1 MGKHQ
6 QGMLHPQR
14 IPEEKV
20 KVKAAGSPTL
30 LPAAVAPEVPLQSM
44 QSLEQRQ
51 GPVVLGGLD
60 QTHSQQHGIEVRRL
74 AGRPSHRG
82 GFQQRRPLKPKG
94 FRGPVGQQP
103 LKARAHS
110 LEGLQRRSH
119 RTREIGTESDRQAP
133 GLISETG
140 AHAENLET
148 FMVSGGVAAT
158 AGVVSSAA
166 QDQAARAFPL
176 AAITGHGTL
185 KLALLLAAVDP
196 GLGGV
201 IIAGGRGTGK
211 SVLAR
216 GLHALLPPI
225 DVLDIEGTA
234 GRNLDPQR
242 PDEWDEVARKTV
254 ADRGDAAGELPTRV
268 LPAPFVQIPLGITED
283 RLVGAVDVAA
293 SLSSGSAVFQPG
305 LLAEAHRGVLYV
317 DELNLLDDGIV
328 NLMLAAVGS
337 GENQVER
344 EGLSLSHPCRP
355 LLIATY
361 NPEEGAVRD
370 HLLDRFAIALSADQ
384 LVSTEQRVEITEAV
398 LSHGQ
403 CSRSFAE
410 KWGEETEAL
419 ATQLLLARQWLPD
432 VRISGEQ
439 VEYLVTEAI
448 RGGVEGHRSELYAV
462 RVAKAHAALSGRD
475 RVEADDLQV
484 AVRLVIAPR
493 ALQLP
498 PQDEQ
503 MEPPPP
509 QDQQPP
515 PPPESGE
522 QNAEDQPPPPEPPE
536 DSGDDADNPPEDN
549 SDQDAD
555 EGNDDDSEDDQAP
568 PSVPEEFMLDP
579 EAVAIDPDL
588 LLFSSAKAKSGNS
601 GSRSVVLSDSRGRY
615 VKPILPR
622 GPVRRI
628 AVDATLRAAAPYQKP
643 RRARQPDRKVIV
655 EESDLRAKL
664 LQRQSGALVIFLVD
678 ASGSMALNRMQSA
691 KGAVIRLLTEAY
703 ENRDEVALIP
713 FRGDQAEVLLP
724 PTRSITAARRRLESM
739 PCGGGSPLAHGLT
752 QAARV
757 GANAL
762 ATGDLGQVV
771 VVAITD
777 GRGNVPLSTSL
788 GQPILDGE
796 EKPDL
801 KQEVLDVAARYRM
814 LGIKLLVIDTE
825 RKFIGS
831 GMGKDLAESAG
842 GKYVQLPKASDQAIA
857 AIAMDAINAV

>member
-1 MGKHQ
+1 MVASGVTSD
-6 QGMLHPQR
+6 GV
-14 IPEEKV
+14 IST
-20 KVKAAGSPTL
+20 AA
-30 LPAAVAPEVPLQSM
+30 
-44 QSLEQRQ
+44 
-51 GPVVLGGLD
+51 LD
-60 QTHSQQHGIEVRRL
+60 QAS
-74 AGRPSHRG
+74 
-82 GFQQRRPLKPKG
+82 
-94 FRGPVGQQP
+94 
-103 LKARAHS
+103 
-110 LEGLQRRSH
+110 
-119 RTREIGTESDRQAP
+119 
-133 GLISETG
+133 
-140 AHAENLET
+140 
-148 FMVSGGVAAT
+148 
-158 AGVVSSAA
+158 
-166 QDQAARAFPL
+166 RAFPL

-225 DVLDIEGTA
+225 DIVDLEAAGETKLP
-234 GRNLDPQR
+234 GRNLDPKDAQDWGER
-242 PDEWDEVARKTV
+242 QQDPPTTV
-254 ADRGDAAGELPTRV
+254 I
-268 LPAPFVQIPLGITED
+268 PAPFIQIPLGVTED
-283 RLVGAVDVAA
+283 RLVGSVDVTA
-293 SLSSGSAVFQPG
+293 SLASGSPVFQPG

-317 DELNLLDDGIV
+317 DELNLLDDGII
-328 NLMLAAVGS
+328 NLLLAAVGS

-361 NPEEGAVRD
+361 NPEEGAIRD
-370 HLLDRFAIALSADQ
+370 HLLDRFAIVLSANQ
-384 LVSTEQRVEITEAV
+384 IVSTEQRVEITNAV
-398 LSHGQ
+398 LAHGQ
-403 CSRSFAE
+403 CSRSFSNQ
-410 KWGEETEAL
+410 WSEETDAL

-432 VRISGEQ
+432 VQINSEQ
-439 VEYLVTEAI
+439 IEYLVTEAI

-462 RVAKAHAALSGRD
+462 RAAKAHAALSGRD
-475 RVEADDLQV
+475 QVEAEDLQV
-484 AVRLVIAPR
+484 AVALVIAPR
-493 ALQLP
+493 ASQLP
-498 PQDEQ
+498 PPEQQ

-509 QDQQPP
+509 QEQQPP
-515 PPPESGE
+515 PPPEGSGE
-522 QNAEDQPPPPEPPE
+522 EDEQESEEPE
-536 DSGDDADNPPEDN
+536 DEDN
-549 SDQDAD
+549 NEQ
-555 EGNDDDSEDDQAP
+555 DDDDDDTPEEQAP

-579 EAVAIDPDL
+579 EAIAIDPDL
-588 LLFSSAKAKSGNS
+588 LLFNAAKSKSGNS

-615 VKPILPR
+615 VKPMLPR

-628 AVDATLRAAAPYQKP
+628 AVDATLRAAAPYQKA
-643 RRARQPDRKVIV
+643 RRARQPDRVVIV

-664 LQRQSGALVIFLVD
+664 LQRQAGALVIFLVD

-788 GQPILDGE
+788 GQPVLEGE

-801 KQEVLDVAARYRM
+801 KQEVLDVATRYRM
-814 LGIKLLVIDTE
+814 LGLKLLVIDTE

-831 GMGKDLAESAG
+831 GMGKDLAEAAG

-857 AIAMDAINAV
+857 AVAMDALNAV

>member
-1 MGKHQ
+1 M
-6 QGMLHPQR
+6 
-14 IPEEKV
+14 
-20 KVKAAGSPTL
+20 
-30 LPAAVAPEVPLQSM
+30 VAS
-44 QSLEQRQ
+44 
-51 GPVVLGGLD
+51 
-60 QTHSQQHGIEVRRL
+60 
-74 AGRPSHRG
+74 
-82 GFQQRRPLKPKG
+82 
-94 FRGPVGQQP
+94 
-103 LKARAHS
+103 
-110 LEGLQRRSH
+110 
-119 RTREIGTESDRQAP
+119 
-133 GLISETG
+133 
-140 AHAENLET
+140 
-148 FMVSGGVAAT
+148 
-158 AGVVSSAA
+158 GVVAKN
-166 QDQAARAFPL
+166 DQATRAFPL

-201 IIAGGRGTGK
+201 VIAGGRGTGK

-216 GLHALLPPI
+216 GLHTLLPPI
-225 DVLDIEGTA
+225 DILDIDGGV
-234 GRNLDPQR
+234 GRNLDPLNR
-242 PDEWDEVARKTV
+242 EEWDNATCEQIS
-254 ADRGDAAGELPTRV
+254 GDPPSKV
-268 LPAPFVQIPLGITED
+268 IPAPFVQLPLGITED

-305 LLAEAHRGVLYV
+305 LLADAHRGVLYV

-337 GENQVER
+337 GENRVER

-361 NPEEGAVRD
+361 NPEEGNIRD
-370 HLLDRFAIALSADQ
+370 HLLDRFAIALSANQ
-384 LVSTEQRVEITEAV
+384 LVTTEQRVEITNAV
-398 LSHGQ
+398 LAHGQ

-410 KWGEETEAL
+410 TWKEETDAL

-432 VRISGEQ
+432 VQISREQ
-439 VEYLVTEAI
+439 IEYLVTEAI

-462 RVAKAHAALSGRD
+462 RVARAHAALSGRD
-475 RVEADDLQV
+475 RVDADDLQV
-484 AVRLVIAPR
+484 AVALVIAPR
-493 ALQLP
+493 ASQLP
-498 PQDEQ
+498 PPDQQ

-509 QDQQPP
+509 QEQEPPPSQGEQDDQQDNPP
-515 PPPESGE
+515 PPPEGSGE
-522 QNAEDQPPPPEPPE
+522 
-536 DSGDDADNPPEDN
+536 DDDTPDENNSEDN
-549 SDQDAD
+549 TDDDKSDDD
-555 EGNDDDSEDDQAP
+555 KSEDDDSPEDQAP
-568 PSVPEEFMLDP
+568 PAVPEEFMLDP
-579 EAVAIDPDL
+579 EAIDVDPDL
-588 LLFSSAKAKSGNS
+588 LLFNAAKSKAGNS

-615 VKPILPR
+615 VKPMLPR

-628 AVDATLRAAAPYQKP
+628 AVDATLRAAAPYQKA
-643 RRARQPDRKVIV
+643 RRERQPGRAVIV
-655 EESDLRAKL
+655 EEGDLRAKL
-664 LQRQSGALVIFLVD
+664 LQRKAGALVVFLVD

-713 FRGDQAEVLLP
+713 FRGEQAEVLLP

-777 GRGNVPLSTSL
+777 GRGNVPLSKSL
-788 GQPILDGE
+788 GQPELDGE
-796 EKPDL
+796 DKPDL

-831 GMGKDLAESAG
+831 GMGKDLAEAAG

-857 AIAMDAINAV
+857 SIAMEAISTI

>member
-1 MGKHQ
+1 MVASGVTSN
-6 QGMLHPQR
+6 GV
-14 IPEEKV
+14 IST
-20 KVKAAGSPTL
+20 AA
-30 LPAAVAPEVPLQSM
+30 
-44 QSLEQRQ
+44 
-51 GPVVLGGLD
+51 LD
-60 QTHSQQHGIEVRRL
+60 QAS
-74 AGRPSHRG
+74 
-82 GFQQRRPLKPKG
+82 
-94 FRGPVGQQP
+94 
-103 LKARAHS
+103 
-110 LEGLQRRSH
+110 
-119 RTREIGTESDRQAP
+119 
-133 GLISETG
+133 
-140 AHAENLET
+140 
-148 FMVSGGVAAT
+148 
-158 AGVVSSAA
+158 
-166 QDQAARAFPL
+166 RAFPL

-225 DVLDIEGTA
+225 DVVDLEAAGETKLP
-234 GRNLDPQR
+234 GRNLDPNSAQ
-242 PDEWDEVARKTV
+242 DW
-254 ADRGDAAGELPTRV
+254 GERQQDPPTAV
-268 LPAPFVQIPLGITED
+268 IPAPFIQIPLGVTED
-283 RLVGAVDVAA
+283 RLVGSVDVAA
-293 SLSSGSAVFQPG
+293 SLASGSPVFQPG

-317 DELNLLDDGIV
+317 DELNLLDDGII
-328 NLMLAAVGS
+328 NLLLAAVGS

-361 NPEEGAVRD
+361 NPEEGAIRD
-370 HLLDRFAIALSADQ
+370 HLLDRFAIVLSANQ
-384 LVSTEQRVEITEAV
+384 IVSTEQRVEITNAV
-398 LSHGQ
+398 LAHGQ
-403 CSRSFAE
+403 CSRSFSDQ
-410 KWGEETEAL
+410 WSEETDAL

-432 VRISGEQ
+432 VQISSEQ
-439 VEYLVTEAI
+439 IEYLVTEAI

-462 RVAKAHAALSGRD
+462 RAAKAHAALSGRD
-475 RVEADDLQV
+475 QVEADDLQV
-484 AVRLVIAPR
+484 AVALVIAPR
-493 ALQLP
+493 ASQLP
-498 PQDEQ
+498 PPEQQ

-509 QDQQPP
+509 QEQQPPEDQQPP
-515 PPPESGE
+515 PEGSGE
-522 QNAEDQPPPPEPPE
+522 EDEQESEEPE
-536 DSGDDADNPPEDN
+536 DEDY
-549 SDQDAD
+549 SDQDD
-555 EGNDDDSEDDQAP
+555 EDDSPEEQAP

-588 LLFSSAKAKSGNS
+588 LLFNAAKSKSGNS

-615 VKPILPR
+615 VKPMLPR

-628 AVDATLRAAAPYQKP
+628 AVDATLRAAAPYQKA
-643 RRARQPDRKVIV
+643 RRARQPDRVVIV

-664 LQRQSGALVIFLVD
+664 LQRQAGALVIFLVD

-788 GQPILDGE
+788 GQPVLEGE
-796 EKPDL
+796 DKPDL
-801 KQEVLDVAARYRM
+801 KQEVLDVATRYRM
-814 LGIKLLVIDTE
+814 LGLKLLVIDTE

-831 GMGKDLAESAG
+831 GMGKDLAEAAG

-857 AIAMDAINAV
+857 AVAMDALNAV

>member
-1 MGKHQ
+1 M
-6 QGMLHPQR
+6 
-14 IPEEKV
+14 
-20 KVKAAGSPTL
+20 
-30 LPAAVAPEVPLQSM
+30 VA
-44 QSLEQRQ
+44 
-51 GPVVLGGLD
+51 
-60 QTHSQQHGIEVRRL
+60 T
-74 AGRPSHRG
+74 
-82 GFQQRRPLKPKG
+82 
-94 FRGPVGQQP
+94 
-103 LKARAHS
+103 
-110 LEGLQRRSH
+110 
-119 RTREIGTESDRQAP
+119 
-133 GLISETG
+133 
-140 AHAENLET
+140 
-148 FMVSGGVAAT
+148 GVA
-158 AGVVSSAA
+158 VKD
-166 QDQAARAFPL
+166 DQATRAFPL

-201 IIAGGRGTGK
+201 VIAGGRGTGK

-225 DVLDIEGTA
+225 DILDAEGTV
-234 GRNLDPQR
+234 GRNLDPLN
-242 PDEWDEVARKTV
+242 PDEWD
-254 ADRGDAAGELPTRV
+254 DATCAQITGEPPSKV
-268 LPAPFVQIPLGITED
+268 IPAPFVQIPLGITED

-305 LLAEAHRGVLYV
+305 LLADAHRGVLYV

-337 GENQVER
+337 GENRVER

-361 NPEEGAVRD
+361 NPEEGNVRD
-370 HLLDRFAIALSADQ
+370 HLLDRFAIALSANQ
-384 LVSTEQRVEITEAV
+384 LVSTEQRVEITNAV
-398 LSHGQ
+398 ISHGQ

-410 KWGEETEAL
+410 QWNEETDAL

-432 VRISGEQ
+432 VQISEEQ
-439 VEYLVTEAI
+439 IKYLVTEAI

-484 AVRLVIAPR
+484 AVALVIAPR
-493 ALQLP
+493 ASQMP
-498 PQDEQ
+498 PPDQQ

-509 QDQQPP
+509 QDQEPPPPPQDPGDDQQENPP
-515 PPPESGE
+515 PPPEGSGE
-522 QNAEDQPPPPEPPE
+522 EEND
-536 DSGDDADNPPEDN
+536 PPEDN
-549 SDQDAD
+549 SDDD
-555 EGNDDDSEDDQAP
+555 NTDDDDGDGEEDQAP
-568 PSVPEEFMLDP
+568 PAVPEEFMLDP
-579 EAVAIDPDL
+579 EAIEVDPDL
-588 LLFSSAKAKSGNS
+588 LLFNAAKAKSGNS

-615 VKPILPR
+615 VKPMLPR

-628 AVDATLRAAAPYQKP
+628 AVDATLRAAAPYQKI
-643 RRARQPDRKVIV
+643 RREREPGRSVIV
-655 EESDLRAKL
+655 EEGDLRAKL
-664 LQRQSGALVIFLVD
+664 LQRKAGALVVFLVD

-788 GQPILDGE
+788 GQPELEGE

-831 GMGKDLAESAG
+831 GMGKDLAEAAG

-857 AIAMDAINAV
+857 AVAMDAISSI

>member
-1 MGKHQ
+1 M
-6 QGMLHPQR
+6 
-14 IPEEKV
+14 
-20 KVKAAGSPTL
+20 
-30 LPAAVAPEVPLQSM
+30 VASGEVAK
-44 QSLEQRQ
+44 
-51 GPVVLGGLD
+51 D
-60 QTHSQQHGIEVRRL
+60 
-74 AGRPSHRG
+74 
-82 GFQQRRPLKPKG
+82 
-94 FRGPVGQQP
+94 
-103 LKARAHS
+103 
-110 LEGLQRRSH
+110 
-119 RTREIGTESDRQAP
+119 
-133 GLISETG
+133 
-140 AHAENLET
+140 
-148 FMVSGGVAAT
+148 
-158 AGVVSSAA
+158 
-166 QDQAARAFPL
+166 DQAIRAFPL

-225 DVLDIEGTA
+225 DIIDQEAA
-234 GRNLDPQR
+234 GLSRLPGCNLDPEETQNF
-242 PDEWDEVARKTV
+242 DEHQQAP
-254 ADRGDAAGELPTRV
+254 PTKV
-268 LPAPFVQIPLGITED
+268 IPAPFIQIPLGVSED
-283 RLVGAVDVAA
+283 RLVGAVDVTA
-293 SLSSGSAVFQPG
+293 SLASGSAVFQPG

-317 DELNLLDDGIV
+317 DELNLLDEGII
-328 NLMLAAVGS
+328 NLLLASVGS

-361 NPEEGAVRD
+361 NPEEGAIRD
-370 HLLDRFAIALSADQ
+370 HLLDRFAIVLSANQ
-384 LVSTEQRVEITEAV
+384 VLSTEQRVQITETV

-403 CSRSFAE
+403 CSRSFSDQ
-410 KWGEETEAL
+410 WSEETDAL
-419 ATQLLLARQWLPD
+419 ATQLLIARQWLPD
-432 VRISGEQ
+432 VQISSEQ
-439 VEYLVTEAI
+439 IEYLVNEAI

-462 RVAKAHAALSGRD
+462 RAAKAHAALSGRD
-475 RVEADDLQV
+475 KVDVDDLQV
-484 AVRLVIAPR
+484 AVMLVIVPR
-493 ALQLP
+493 ASQLP
-498 PQDEQ
+498 PPEQQ

-509 QDQQPP
+509 QDQQQ
-515 PPPESGE
+515 PEGSGE
-522 QNAEDQPPPPEPPE
+522 DNEQDSTDE
-536 DSGDDADNPPEDN
+536 DSEEQESEEQESEDSSDD
-549 SDQDAD
+549 
-555 EGNDDDSEDDQAP
+555 DDDSPEEQAP

-579 EAVAIDPDL
+579 EAVALDPDL
-588 LLFSSAKAKSGNS
+588 LLFNSAKSKSGNS
-601 GSRSVVLSDSRGRY
+601 GSRSVVLSDNRGRY
-615 VKPILPR
+615 VKPMLPR

-628 AVDATLRAAAPYQKP
+628 AVDATLRAAAPYQKA
-643 RRARQPDRKVIV
+643 RRARQPERVVIV

-664 LQRQSGALVIFLVD
+664 LQRQAGALVIFLVD

-713 FRGDQAEVLLP
+713 FRGDKADVLLP

-762 ATGDLGQVV
+762 ATSDLGQVV

-777 GRGNVPLSTSL
+777 GRGNVPLSRSL
-788 GQPILDGE
+788 GQPVLEGE
-796 EKPDL
+796 VKSDL

-831 GMGKDLAESAG
+831 GMGKDLAEAAG

-857 AIAMDAINAV
+857 AVAMDALNAV

>member
-1 MGKHQ
+1 M
-6 QGMLHPQR
+6 
-14 IPEEKV
+14 
-20 KVKAAGSPTL
+20 
-30 LPAAVAPEVPLQSM
+30 VASGEVAK
-44 QSLEQRQ
+44 
-51 GPVVLGGLD
+51 D
-60 QTHSQQHGIEVRRL
+60 
-74 AGRPSHRG
+74 
-82 GFQQRRPLKPKG
+82 
-94 FRGPVGQQP
+94 
-103 LKARAHS
+103 
-110 LEGLQRRSH
+110 
-119 RTREIGTESDRQAP
+119 
-133 GLISETG
+133 
-140 AHAENLET
+140 
-148 FMVSGGVAAT
+148 
-158 AGVVSSAA
+158 
-166 QDQAARAFPL
+166 DQAIRAFPL

-225 DVLDIEGTA
+225 DIIDQEAA
-234 GRNLDPQR
+234 GLSRLPGCNLDPEETQNF
-242 PDEWDEVARKTV
+242 DEHQQAP
-254 ADRGDAAGELPTRV
+254 PTKV
-268 LPAPFVQIPLGITED
+268 IPAPFIQIPLGVSED
-283 RLVGAVDVAA
+283 RLVGAVDVTA
-293 SLSSGSAVFQPG
+293 SLASGSAVFQPG

-317 DELNLLDDGIV
+317 DELNLLDEGII
-328 NLMLAAVGS
+328 NLLLASVGS

-361 NPEEGAVRD
+361 NPEEGAIRD
-370 HLLDRFAIALSADQ
+370 HLLDRFAIVLSANQ
-384 LVSTEQRVEITEAV
+384 VLSTQQRVQITETV

-403 CSRSFAE
+403 CSRSFSDQ
-410 KWGEETEAL
+410 WSEETDAL
-419 ATQLLLARQWLPD
+419 ATQLLIARQWLPD
-432 VRISGEQ
+432 VQISTEQ
-439 VEYLVTEAI
+439 IEYLVNEAI

-462 RVAKAHAALSGRD
+462 RAAKAHAALSGRD
-475 RVEADDLQV
+475 KVDADDLQV
-484 AVRLVIAPR
+484 AVMLVIVPR
-493 ALQLP
+493 ASQLP
-498 PQDEQ
+498 PPEQQ

-509 QDQQPP
+509 QDQQQ
-515 PPPESGE
+515 PEGSGE
-522 QNAEDQPPPPEPPE
+522 DNEQDSTDE
-536 DSGDDADNPPEDN
+536 DSEEQESEDSSDD
-549 SDQDAD
+549 
-555 EGNDDDSEDDQAP
+555 DDDSPEEQAP

-579 EAVAIDPDL
+579 EAVALDPDL
-588 LLFSSAKAKSGNS
+588 LLFNSAKSKSGNS
-601 GSRSVVLSDSRGRY
+601 GSRSVVLSDNRGRY
-615 VKPILPR
+615 VKPMLPR

-628 AVDATLRAAAPYQKP
+628 AVDATLRAAAPYQKA
-643 RRARQPDRKVIV
+643 RRARQPERVVIV

-664 LQRQSGALVIFLVD
+664 LQRQAGALVIFLVD

-713 FRGDQAEVLLP
+713 FRGDKADVLLP

-762 ATGDLGQVV
+762 ATSDLGQVV

-777 GRGNVPLSTSL
+777 GRGNVPLSRSL
-788 GQPILDGE
+788 GQPVLEGE
-796 EKPDL
+796 VKSDL

-831 GMGKDLAESAG
+831 GMGKDLAEAAG

-857 AIAMDAINAV
+857 AVAMDALNAV

>member
-1 MGKHQ
+1 M
-6 QGMLHPQR
+6 
-14 IPEEKV
+14 
-20 KVKAAGSPTL
+20 
-30 LPAAVAPEVPLQSM
+30 VAS
-44 QSLEQRQ
+44 
-51 GPVVLGGLD
+51 
-60 QTHSQQHGIEVRRL
+60 
-74 AGRPSHRG
+74 
-82 GFQQRRPLKPKG
+82 
-94 FRGPVGQQP
+94 
-103 LKARAHS
+103 
-110 LEGLQRRSH
+110 
-119 RTREIGTESDRQAP
+119 
-133 GLISETG
+133 
-140 AHAENLET
+140 
-148 FMVSGGVAAT
+148 GVAVTDDRAT
-158 AGVVSSAA
+158 
-166 QDQAARAFPL
+166 RAFPL

-201 IIAGGRGTGK
+201 VIAGGRGTGK

-225 DVLDIEGTA
+225 DILDIDNGT
-234 GRNLDPQR
+234 GRNLDPLN
-242 PDEWDEVARKTV
+242 PEEWDAGTRERIS
-254 ADRGDAAGELPTRV
+254 GDAPSRV
-268 LPAPFVQIPLGITED
+268 IPAPFVQIPLGITED

-293 SLSSGSAVFQPG
+293 SLASGSAIFQPG
-305 LLAEAHRGVLYV
+305 LLADAHRGVLYV

-337 GENQVER
+337 GENRVER

-361 NPEEGAVRD
+361 NPEEGNVRD
-370 HLLDRFAIALSADQ
+370 HLLDRFAIALSANQ
-384 LVSTEQRVEITEAV
+384 LVSTEQRVEITNAV
-398 LSHGQ
+398 ISHGQ

-410 KWGEETEAL
+410 TWREETDAL
-419 ATQLLLARQWLPD
+419 STQLLLARQWLPD
-432 VRISGEQ
+432 VQISREQ
-439 VEYLVTEAI
+439 IEYLVTEAI

-462 RVAKAHAALSGRD
+462 RVARAHAALSGRD
-475 RVEADDLQV
+475 KVEADDLQV
-484 AVRLVIAPR
+484 AVALVIAPR
-493 ALQLP
+493 ASQMP
-498 PQDEQ
+498 PPEQQ

-509 QDQQPP
+509 QDQEPPPPPQGDQQTEPDNPPP
-515 PPPESGE
+515 PPPEGS
-522 QNAEDQPPPPEPPE
+522 
-536 DSGDDADNPPEDN
+536 DNEENDPPEDN
-549 SDQDAD
+549 SEDDSTDDD
-555 EGNDDDSEDDQAP
+555 EGDGEEDQTP
-568 PSVPEEFMLDP
+568 PAVPEEFMLDP
-579 EAVAIDPDL
+579 EAIDVDPDL
-588 LLFSSAKAKSGNS
+588 LLFNAAKAKSGNS

-615 VKPILPR
+615 VKPMLPR

-628 AVDATLRAAAPYQKP
+628 AVDATLRAAAPYQKV
-643 RRARQPDRKVIV
+643 RREREPGRTVIV
-655 EESDLRAKL
+655 EEGDLRAKL
-664 LQRQSGALVIFLVD
+664 LQRKAGALVVFLVD

-788 GQPILDGE
+788 GQPVLEGE

-831 GMGKDLAESAG
+831 GMGKDLAEAAG

-857 AIAMDAINAV
+857 AVAMDAINTI

>member
-1 MGKHQ
+1 M
-6 QGMLHPQR
+6 
-14 IPEEKV
+14 
-20 KVKAAGSPTL
+20 
-30 LPAAVAPEVPLQSM
+30 VAS
-44 QSLEQRQ
+44 
-51 GPVVLGGLD
+51 
-60 QTHSQQHGIEVRRL
+60 
-74 AGRPSHRG
+74 
-82 GFQQRRPLKPKG
+82 
-94 FRGPVGQQP
+94 
-103 LKARAHS
+103 
-110 LEGLQRRSH
+110 
-119 RTREIGTESDRQAP
+119 
-133 GLISETG
+133 
-140 AHAENLET
+140 
-148 FMVSGGVAAT
+148 
-158 AGVVSSAA
+158 GVVAKN
-166 QDQAARAFPL
+166 DQATRAFPL

-201 IIAGGRGTGK
+201 VIAGGRGTGK

-216 GLHALLPPI
+216 GLHTLLPPI
-225 DVLDIEGTA
+225 DILDIDGGV
-234 GRNLDPQR
+234 GRNLDPLNR
-242 PDEWDEVARKTV
+242 EEWDNATCEQIS
-254 ADRGDAAGELPTRV
+254 GDPPSKV
-268 LPAPFVQIPLGITED
+268 IPAPFVQLPLGITED

-305 LLAEAHRGVLYV
+305 LLADAHRGVLYV

-337 GENQVER
+337 GENRVER

-361 NPEEGAVRD
+361 NPEEGNIRD
-370 HLLDRFAIALSADQ
+370 HLLDRFAIALSANQ
-384 LVSTEQRVEITEAV
+384 LVTTEQRVEITNAV
-398 LSHGQ
+398 LAHGQ

-410 KWGEETEAL
+410 TWKEETDAL

-432 VRISGEQ
+432 VQISREQ
-439 VEYLVTEAI
+439 IEYLVTEAI

-462 RVAKAHAALSGRD
+462 RVARAHAALSGRD
-475 RVEADDLQV
+475 RVDADDLQV
-484 AVRLVIAPR
+484 AVALVIAPR
-493 ALQLP
+493 ASQLP
-498 PQDEQ
+498 PPDQQ

-509 QDQQPP
+509 QEQEPPPSQGEQDAQQDNPP
-515 PPPESGE
+515 PPPEGSGE
-522 QNAEDQPPPPEPPE
+522 
-536 DSGDDADNPPEDN
+536 DDDTPDDDNSEDN
-549 SDQDAD
+549 SDDD
-555 EGNDDDSEDDQAP
+555 KSDDDKSEDDDSPEDQAP
-568 PSVPEEFMLDP
+568 PAVPEEFMLDP
-579 EAVAIDPDL
+579 EAIDVDPDL
-588 LLFSSAKAKSGNS
+588 LLFNAAKSKAGNS

-615 VKPILPR
+615 VKPMLPR

-628 AVDATLRAAAPYQKP
+628 AVDATLRAAAPYQKA
-643 RRARQPDRKVIV
+643 RRERQPGRAVIV
-655 EESDLRAKL
+655 EEGDLRAKL
-664 LQRQSGALVIFLVD
+664 LQRKAGALVVFLVD

-713 FRGDQAEVLLP
+713 FRGEQAEVLLP

-777 GRGNVPLSTSL
+777 GRGNVPLSKSL
-788 GQPILDGE
+788 GQPELDGE
-796 EKPDL
+796 DKPDL

-831 GMGKDLAESAG
+831 GMGKDLAEAAG

-857 AIAMDAINAV
+857 SIAMEAISTI

>member
-1 MGKHQ
+1 
-6 QGMLHPQR
+6 
-14 IPEEKV
+14 
-20 KVKAAGSPTL
+20 
-30 LPAAVAPEVPLQSM
+30 
-44 QSLEQRQ
+44 
-51 GPVVLGGLD
+51 
-60 QTHSQQHGIEVRRL
+60 
-74 AGRPSHRG
+74 
-82 GFQQRRPLKPKG
+82 
-94 FRGPVGQQP
+94 
-103 LKARAHS
+103 
-110 LEGLQRRSH
+110 
-119 RTREIGTESDRQAP
+119 
-133 GLISETG
+133 
-140 AHAENLET
+140 
-148 FMVSGGVAAT
+148 MVSGGVAA
-158 AGVVSSAA
+158 AGGVANSAA
-166 QDQAARAFPL
+166 QDQASRAFPL

-196 GLGGV
+196 ALGGV

-225 DVLDIEGTA
+225 DVLDVEGTA
-234 GRNLDPQR
+234 GRNLDPLR
-242 PDEWDEVARKTV
+242 PEEWGGEE
-254 ADRGDAAGELPTRV
+254 DASAANLPTKV
-268 LPAPFVQIPLGITED
+268 LPAPFIQVPLGITED
-283 RLVGAVDVAA
+283 RLVGAVDVTA
-293 SLSSGSAVFQPG
+293 SLASGSAVFQPG

-403 CSRSFAE
+403 CSRSFAD

-432 VRISGEQ
+432 VQISTEQ
-439 VEYLVTEAI
+439 IQYLVTEAI

-509 QDQQPP
+509 
-515 PPPESGE
+515 
-522 QNAEDQPPPPEPPE
+522 EDQPPPPPPQGEESPEDQEPP
-536 DSGDDADNPPEDN
+536 DDNEDN
-549 SDQDAD
+549 SEDEQD
-555 EGNDDDSEDDQAP
+555 NDEDDTPDDEPP
-568 PSVPEEFMLDP
+568 PSIPEEFMLDP

-628 AVDATLRAAAPYQKP
+628 AVDATLRAAAPYQKA
-643 RRARQPDRKVIV
+643 RRARQPDRTVIV

-762 ATGDLGQVV
+762 TTSDLGQVV

-788 GQPILDGE
+788 GQPALEGD

-831 GMGKDLAESAG
+831 GMGKDLAEAAG

-857 AIAMDAINAV
+857 AIAMDAINTVT

>member
-1 MGKHQ
+1 MVASGVTSN
-6 QGMLHPQR
+6 GV
-14 IPEEKV
+14 IST
-20 KVKAAGSPTL
+20 AA
-30 LPAAVAPEVPLQSM
+30 
-44 QSLEQRQ
+44 
-51 GPVVLGGLD
+51 LD
-60 QTHSQQHGIEVRRL
+60 QAS
-74 AGRPSHRG
+74 
-82 GFQQRRPLKPKG
+82 
-94 FRGPVGQQP
+94 
-103 LKARAHS
+103 
-110 LEGLQRRSH
+110 RS
-119 RTREIGTESDRQAP
+119 
-133 GLISETG
+133 
-140 AHAENLET
+140 
-148 FMVSGGVAAT
+148 
-158 AGVVSSAA
+158 
-166 QDQAARAFPL
+166 FPL

-225 DVLDIEGTA
+225 DIVDLEAAGETKLP
-234 GRNLDPQR
+234 GRNLDSQDARDWGEQPQD
-242 PDEWDEVARKTV
+242 PPTTV
-254 ADRGDAAGELPTRV
+254 I
-268 LPAPFVQIPLGITED
+268 PAPFIQIPLGVTED
-283 RLVGAVDVAA
+283 RLVGSVDVTA
-293 SLSSGSAVFQPG
+293 SLASGSPVFQPG

-317 DELNLLDDGIV
+317 DELNLLDDGII
-328 NLMLAAVGS
+328 NLLLAAVGS

-361 NPEEGAVRD
+361 NPEEGAIRD
-370 HLLDRFAIALSADQ
+370 HLLDRFAIVLSANQ
-384 LVSTEQRVEITEAV
+384 IVSTEQRVEITNAV
-398 LSHGQ
+398 LAHGQ
-403 CSRSFAE
+403 CSRSFSD
-410 KWGEETEAL
+410 KWSEETDAL

-432 VRISGEQ
+432 VKVSSEQ
-439 VEYLVTEAI
+439 IEYLVIEAI

-462 RVAKAHAALSGRD
+462 RAAKAHAALSGRD
-475 RVEADDLQV
+475 QVEAEDLQV
-484 AVRLVIAPR
+484 AVALVIAPR
-493 ALQLP
+493 ASQMP
-498 PQDEQ
+498 PPEQQ

-509 QDQQPP
+509 QEQQPP
-515 PPPESGE
+515 QDQEQQPPQEGSGE
-522 QNAEDQPPPPEPPE
+522 EEEPNSE
-536 DSGDDADNPPEDN
+536 EQESEDN
-549 SDQDAD
+549 SDQDD
-555 EGNDDDSEDDQAP
+555 EDDSPEEQAP

-588 LLFSSAKAKSGNS
+588 LLFNAAKSKSGNS

-615 VKPILPR
+615 VKPMLPR

-628 AVDATLRAAAPYQKP
+628 AVDATLRAAAPYQKA
-643 RRARQPDRKVIV
+643 RRARQPDRVVIV

-664 LQRQSGALVIFLVD
+664 LQRQAGALVIFLVD

-788 GQPILDGE
+788 GQPVLEGE

-801 KQEVLDVAARYRM
+801 KQEVLDVATRYRM
-814 LGIKLLVIDTE
+814 LGLKLLVIDTE

-831 GMGKDLAESAG
+831 GMGKDLAEAAG

-857 AIAMDAINAV
+857 AVAMDALNAV